1 MQQPFS
7 STPQFAQLVAQIE
20 SRLHNERALAQQSLD
35 QLLAQT
41 RAERDAVGF
50 ITAVELLSQIGYGDS
65 LLDLQYEAL
74 QMAQGHHLFAAEAR
88 LLNLIARALYS
99 SARYQEAMQTWARCL
114 EAAELSQQ
122 YVCWA
127 KAKMGL
133 GQIYDALGD
142 SASAVRLHQEAIDC
156 CSRLDDRWL
165 LLQANINLGVN
176 LHKLRRSAE
185 ALAAFNFALDTA
197 RELKHADD
205 EAEVLMRIGELY
217 VAKQVFSLA
226 MTSLDA
232 ARVIAERTGYRWALA
247 QTLLLRTECLL
258 RMGRPKEALQQVH
271 QGLEVARQAG
281 ASHVRMKLL
290 YLLAE
295 VCEALEDFATALQ
308 MQRQAQQLERL
319 INQSLQRD
327 PLQQIAQIAQIAG
340 LSQNA
345 DQILLD
351 LANDARLEQGD
362 LPFLSHLLCHTACKV
377 LNVVQASFWQ
387 WSADRQTLQCQMRV
401 SQDGLS
407 LPPGPDLPRSKLDLL
422 LSYLESGEMVVAHS
436 AAQHVYTWQWSEL
449 SLQEQAISAL
459 ILVPVRL
466 NDCCVAVLAFEHLDK
481 QRNWQRNELQHA
493 AQLGLLAGRAL
504 AQHQQR
510 LYQQEIAQLNQ
521 QLQDQNEVLE
531 QRVTER
537 SQALQQASQ
546 KLVQAEKLAA
556 LGYLVAGFAHK
567 LNTPLGSV
575 LTAASTFS
583 EKSTEI
589 SQLLNAGAV
598 KKSQLEQFLAEGHTI
613 AEIIQR
619 NAHRAS
625 DMIRDL
631 RQLAADDDAMLAA
644 RLGLKS
650 LVDDMI
656 ARYAA
661 RSDASLIRFHNQLD
675 ENLHILSYRAV
686 LELIVAQLI
695 ENSLRHAFM
704 PGQSGQVEIASQY
717 TGAGQL
723 QLLYRDNGVGIA
735 SELQQKAFEPFY
747 TTQFGQG
754 HSGLGLYQVYSLV
767 HGKLGGEIA
776 LRSEPGQGLEITLT
790 LPASAN
796 PSSATFASAG

>member
-1 MQQPFS
+1 MTQPFS

-20 SRLHNERALAQQSLD
+20 GQLHNERTLAQQSLD

-50 ITAVELLSQIGYGDS
+50 ITAVELLSQITYGDTS
-65 LLDLQYEAL
+65 LDLQYEAL

-88 LLNLIARALYS
+88 LLNLIGRALYA

-114 EAAELSQQ
+114 ETAELSQQ
-122 YVCWA
+122 YVCWV

-142 SASAVRLHQEAIDC
+142 PASAVRLHQEAIERC
-156 CSRLDDRWL
+156 AQLDDRWL
-165 LLQANINLGVN
+165 LLQAHINLGVN
-176 LHKLRRSAE
+176 LHKLRRSDE

-217 VAKQVFSLA
+217 VTKQVFPLA
-226 MTSLDA
+226 LRSLDSA
-232 ARVIAERTGYRWALA
+232 CVIAERTGYRWAWA
-247 QTLLLRTECLL
+247 QSLLLRAECLL
-258 RMGRPKEALQQVH
+258 RMARPKEALQEVH
-271 QGLEVARQAG
+271 HGLEIAKQAG

-295 VCEALEDFATALQ
+295 VCEALDDFATALQ
-308 MQRQAQQLERL
+308 MQRQAQQLERQ

-327 PLQQIAQIAQIAG
+327 PLQQIAQIAG
-340 LSQNA
+340 LSPNA
-345 DQILLD
+345 DQMLLD
-351 LANDARLEQGD
+351 LASDPRLEQGD
-362 LPFLSHLLCHTACKV
+362 LPVLSQILCQTACKV
-377 LNVVQASFWQ
+377 LQLAQASFWQ
-387 WSADRQTLQCQMRV
+387 WSADRQTLHCLLRV
-401 SQDGLS
+401 AQDGAL
-407 LPPGPDLPRSKLDLL
+407 LQAGPDVPRSKLELL
-422 LSYLESGEMVVAHS
+422 FGYLEAGEIVVAHS

-449 SLQEQAISAL
+449 SLHLQGISAL

-466 NDCCVAVLAFEHLDK
+466 NDCSVAVLAFEHLHQ
-481 QRNWQRNELQHA
+481 QRNWQRDELQHA
-493 AQLGLLAGRAL
+493 TQLGLLASRAL

-510 LYQQEIAQLNQ
+510 QY
-521 QLQDQNEVLE
+521 QLQIARLNEQLQNQNEMLE
-531 QRVTER
+531 LRVTER
-537 SQALQQASQ
+537 GQALQQASQ

-583 EKSTEI
+583 EKSSEI
-589 SQLLNAGAV
+589 SRLLDAGAM

-650 LVDDMI
+650 LVDEII

-661 RSDASLIRFHNQLD
+661 RSDASLIRFHNLLD
-675 ENLHILSYRAV
+675 EGLHILSYRAV

-695 ENSLRHAFM
+695 QNSLRHAFA
-704 PGQSGQVEIASQY
+704 PGQSGQIEIASQY

-723 QLLYRDNGVGIA
+723 QVLYRDNGVGIV

-796 PSSATFASAG
+796 LSSVTFTPAG